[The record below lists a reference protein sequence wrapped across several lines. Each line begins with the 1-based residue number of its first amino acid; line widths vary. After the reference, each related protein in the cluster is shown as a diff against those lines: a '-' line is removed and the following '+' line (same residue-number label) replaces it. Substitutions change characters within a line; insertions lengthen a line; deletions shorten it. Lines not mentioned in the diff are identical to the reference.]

1 MARVMY
7 EDQVR
12 AAQGP
17 STAQRRDLREGS
29 RQAELFARVRRDADR
44 LALSELVETFTPLA
58 RNLARRYNNTS
69 EPFEDLF
76 QVAQMGLV
84 KAIQGFDPER
94 GRPFQAYA
102 IPTIL
107 GELRR
112 YFRNSS
118 WAVHVPR
125 GMQERAL
132 LLRDTERTL
141 SDENGRAPT
150 VSELAQFMELTTEE
164 VLDAMQALRV
174 FGSVSLDAPRANDA
188 HDEDSAY
195 VETIGDEDA
204 NYELVE
210 LGASLSPALKQ
221 LEPGQ
226 RELLR
231 MRYIEEMT
239 QSQIAKRIGV
249 SQMQVSRLLRR
260 SLDAL
265 RELTAA
271 APTED

>member
-1 MARVMY
+1 VGALTAPAQDRVNTLARRWQRDGD
-7 EDQVR
+7 EAAR
-12 AAQGP
+12 A
-17 STAQRRDLREGS
+17 
-29 RQAELFARVRRDADR
+29 
-44 LALSELVETFTPLA
+44 ELVEQFLPLA
-58 RNLARRYNNTS
+58 RNLARRYGRSS
-69 EPFEDLF
+69 EPMDDLV
-76 QVAQMGLV
+76 QVASLGLV
-84 KAIQGFDPER
+84 KAVDRFDTER
-94 GRPFQAYA
+94 GGSFQSYA